1 MFLFVCVSVVV
12 DLFSSRDCCWGIA
25 QKQTICFT
33 ANPSPT
39 GINGDCDLSWT
50 FCLWQESENYSRIHS
65 THYLNMPVFTFSSV
79 FFLFSFA
86 LFHLFVCFLSYII
99 VVFLSRWVGGG
110 VSSYWS
116 GYTSEL
122 SNDVNERLPS
132 GSGWSNVGKLASVDQ
147 SLINVDKER
156 RFSTNVLAVKTCVD
170 AVFVS
175 QI

>member
-1 MFLFVCVSVVV
+1 M
-12 DLFSSRDCCWGIA
+12 
-25 QKQTICFT
+25 
-33 ANPSPT
+33 
-39 GINGDCDLSWT
+39 
-50 FCLWQESENYSRIHS
+50 
-65 THYLNMPVFTFSSV
+65 
-79 FFLFSFA
+79 
-86 LFHLFVCFLSYII
+86 
-99 VVFLSRWVGGG
+99 
-110 VSSYWS
+110 SSYWS